1 MKKKKTVPTGV
12 LSPQSIQNAVPMHKN
27 ELRIVFGKKNV
38 AIRLCSQVQRTH
50 TKFVLKYPRKVINK
64 MSVCTN
70 QVVIRYQNVQLST
83 KFPK

>member
-38 AIRLCSQVQRTH
+38 AQRQVQRTH

-64 MSVCTN
+64 MSICTN
-70 QVVIRYQNVQLST
+70 QFVIRYQNVQLST